1 MSNTTIRNQCAD
13 ILRYLRKHNKHG
25 LSRCETEEDIGS
37 LSIDYHTLQD
47 FVNETVR
54 NGVSLNEVCLRYSE
68 EPDYDD
74 YISHVITLY
83 WHRKM
88 DDQQYYNYLCEA
100 ILPSK
105 YEMNEYKQYLMLK
118 KKYEGEQ

>member
-25 LSRCETEEDIGS
+25 LSRCEAEEDIGS

-74 YISHVITLY
+74 LLSRVITLY
-83 WHRKM
+83 WHREM
-88 DDQQYYNYLCEA
+88 DDQQYHNYLCED
-100 ILPSK
+100 ILPSE